1 MKKSILIHATE
12 LNRLH
17 EGLTN
22 SNTLIIKNAGTGI
35 ECYFL
40 KEGFEKQVVIIKDD
54 VLAAELACAGVNGII
69 EGTDFQVFRN
79 KFDSFSLRVKAR
91 KLYQELNSS
100 MPVAVAVAA

>member
-1 MKKSILIHATE
+1 MKNSILVHARE

-22 SNTLIIKNAGTGI
+22 SNTLIIKNAVTGL
-35 ECYFL
+35 ECSFL
-40 KEGFEKQVVIIKDD
+40 KDGFEKQVVIIKDD
-54 VLAAELACAGVNGII
+54 VLAAELSVAGVNGII

-79 KFDSFSLRVKAR
+79 TFDSFSLRVKAR

-100 MPVAVAVAA
+100 LPVAAAA